1 MRGRNLL
8 YLFEGFTL
16 DKERRELRRD
26 SRTTAAVGPQVFDLL
41 VYLIE
46 KRERV
51 VSKDDLIAS
60 VWDGR
65 IVSDS
70 TLDSH
75 VNAARKALGDSGK
88 EQRLIRTSVR
98 KGIRFVGEVIEKGN
112 EDLLASVKSPHSVS
126 QKVQFCTASDGARIA
141 YALAGQG
148 LPLAK
153 PLIGSITSN
162 MTGRVQ
168 FGAIS
173 CRHSRRTIG

>member
-1 MRGRNLL
+1 ML

-16 DKERRELRRD
+16 DKERRELRTD
-26 SRTTAAVGPQVFDLL
+26 GSTTVAVGPQVFDLL

-46 KRERV
+46 NRERV

-60 VWDGR
+60 VWGGR

-88 EQRLIRTSVR
+88 EQRLIRTSAR

-112 EDLLASVKSPHSVS
+112 EDLSASVKSPS
-126 QKVQFCTASDGARIA
+126 QRATEGPILHGLRWCANCLRIGRTGITFGQSRQ
-141 YALAGQG
+141 LAQ
-148 LPLAK
+148 
-153 PLIGSITSN
+153 S
-162 MTGRVQ
+162 
-168 FGAIS
+168 
-173 CRHSRRTIG
+173 SRI

>member
-1 MRGRNLL
+1 L

-26 SRTTAAVGPQVFDLL
+26 GSTTVAVGPQVFDLL
-41 VYLIE
+41 VCLIE
-46 KRERV
+46 NRERV

-60 VWDGR
+60 VWNGR

-88 EQRLIRTSVR
+88 EQRLIRTSAR

-112 EDLLASVKSPHSVS
+112 EDLSASVKSPPSVS
-126 QKVQFCTASDGARIA
+126 QVNFARPDGVRIA
-141 YALAGQG
+141 YTHRQG
-148 LPLAK
+148 LPWSKLNW
-153 PLIGSITSN
+153 LN
-162 MTGRVQ
+162 HLEYDGRVQ

-173 CRHSRRTIG
+173 CRHSRRNIG